1 MITDL
6 KYKHWF
12 ECRNNRLIYDDVKMY
27 RANVYNMNNKRGY
40 LVFSEESEDNPVS
53 EGSRAYYF
61 KVLIGELGRCHEF
74 YGFSTIDIHHELMKM
89 FNGTWKLIDGLWQI
103 WYPSLA
109 NMNAKDW
116 AEYVEKVQYFAES
129 LGVRLKPA
137 NTYLIR

>member
-61 KVLIGELGRCHEF
+61 KVLIGALDKHSDF
-74 YGFSTIDIHHELMKM
+74 YAMSPIEIHHELMRF
-89 FNGTWKLIDGLWQI
+89 FNGTWKLTDGLWQI
-103 WYPSLA
+103 WYPSLS

-116 AEYVEKVQYFAES
+116 AEYVQKVEYFVES
-129 LGVRLKPA
+129 KGIQLKPA